1 MIRRYIEICPKC
13 GQFKPWQSYSTR
25 VVHGQR
31 RQYVRCKRCGKRD
44 VIIYFP
50 PQNAQ
55 KTDLQGSN

>member
-1 MIRRYIEICPKC
+1 MIRRYIEVCPKC

-44 VIIYFP
+44 VIVYFQP
-50 PQNAQ
+50 PDKPPKENPA
-55 KTDLQGSN
+55 